1 MAGMRKRRSRSP
13 RPQSPP
19 TAEAGSHPGRPIALG
34 VFALMVLAGPLL
46 FGAVDRL
53 PQIGLLVLLIVGILA
68 QPPAM
73 VPLTRWGNRLA
84 IAVVSLVLFKEFAPA
99 AWFGDTVWRTV
110 MTREFALELPFTHHP
125 EPGRAIDG
133 MLSAVVATIWF
144 LWVRRLA
151 ADRENRPLLAWIL
164 VVAAAI
170 VAIVSFA
177 THRPANSEYI
187 YGWRFTTGWRGFG
200 PFPNRNHSADYF
212 AMAAVL
218 GCGCVTWA
226 ALKKKWWLL
235 TLGVAMV
242 AALVVALLMTESR
255 GGLIAFAVGL
265 GAFLALC
272 LVKVRSRRAVGA
284 ALAGAL
290 AFGALALTFGSQVF
304 ARFNPH
310 DTHDVSAFNRL
321 QVWHDAIGMWR
332 DAPLLGHG
340 IGIFGSVFP
349 LYQTVELENQLFN
362 HPESSWLQWL
372 TELGA
377 IPVLLAMAG
386 TALFL
391 RVHLRQCFSRHQGFF
406 LRAGGFAVGAAI
418 LAHAFIDVPAH
429 RWGTAGFAL
438 AALAIACPMHLGGR
452 RTYEP
457 RQAALVPLAVI
468 LIWVLPFLW
477 DVPRWSP
484 TSLTRVISRQDVPG
498 ALTLADLDA
507 SMRYFPLN
515 TDLHENVGFRLLE
528 LHGREAPQAW
538 QREFAIVS
546 RLMPGSWFV
555 PQDQAAK
562 VQRIS
567 TMLALPYWQQSVA
580 RGGIHRDE
588 NLATALHAT
597 GASPLAGSEWG
608 RYVEANPQL
617 LLAYARLVPEAQAG
631 YYYGRWWKLRGE
643 SPQLSSQEI
652 RDFYALAARWGD
664 REQLE
669 TWMVQRASLET
680 RDFREWATLLH
691 RWGDDARAWPLL
703 SAHTPE
709 PVFPAKMLPVPRA
722 QLEAAWRSTPQ
733 NLVNAQQLAQ
743 VLDAAGET
751 AGRDEILVA
760 VASAP
765 TAPRWF
771 LEKAAYVLARQGRMK
786 EAVALLVPPP
796 P

>member
-1 MAGMRKRRSRSP
+1 
-13 RPQSPP
+13 
-19 TAEAGSHPGRPIALG
+19 
-34 VFALMVLAGPLL
+34 MVLLGPLV

-53 PQIGLLVLLIVGILA
+53 PQIGLLVLLLIGILA

-84 IAVVSLVLFKEFAPA
+84 IAFVSLILFKEFAPA
-99 AWFGDTVWRTV
+99 VWFGDTVWRTI
-110 MTREFALELPFTHHP
+110 MTRQYSLELPFTHHP

-133 MLSAVVATIWF
+133 MLSAVVGTIWF

-151 ADRENRPLLAWIL
+151 TDRQNRPILVWIL
-164 VVAAAI
+164 VIAAAI
-170 VAIVSFA
+170 VALVSFA
-177 THRPANSEYI
+177 THQPLNSEYI
-187 YGWRFTTGWRGFG
+187 YGRRFTPGWRGFG

-226 ALKKKWWLL
+226 ALKKKWGLFAF
-235 TLGVAMV
+235 GVALV
-242 AALVVALLMTESR
+242 AALVVALLMTQSR

-265 GAFLALC
+265 GAYLALC
-272 LVKVRSRRAVGA
+272 LIKVRNRRAVGA
-284 ALAGAL
+284 AMAGAL
-290 AFGALALTFGSQVF
+290 ALGAIGLTFGAEVF

-310 DTHDVSAFNRL
+310 DAHDVSAFNRL

-377 IPVLLAMAG
+377 IPVLIAVAVSV
-386 TALFL
+386 LFL
-391 RVHLRQCFSRHQGFF
+391 GAHLRQSFSRHQSFF
-406 LRAGGFAVGAAI
+406 LRAGGFAAGAAI

-438 AALAIACPMHLGGR
+438 AALAIACPMRLGGR

-457 RQAALVPLAVI
+457 RQAAFVPLAVI
-468 LIWVLPFLW
+468 LIWVLPFLL

-484 TSLTRVISRQDVPG
+484 TSLVRMVSRQDIPG
-498 ALTLADLDA
+498 ALTLAELQA
-507 SMRYFPLN
+507 SLRYFPLN
-515 TDLHENVGFRLLE
+515 TDLRENVGLRLLE
-528 LHGREAPQAW
+528 LHGREAPQVW

-555 PQDQAAK
+555 TAGQAEA
-562 VQRIS
+562 VQRFS
-567 TMLALPYWQQSVA
+567 KMLALPYWEQSVA

-588 NLATALHAT
+588 IFADALHAT
-597 GASPLAGSEWG
+597 GTSPLASSEWG
-608 RYVEANPQL
+608 RYVEAHPRL
-617 LLAYARLVPEAQAG
+617 LLAYARLVPESQAG
-631 YYYGRWWKLRGE
+631 YYFGRWWKLRGE
-643 SPQLSSQEI
+643 APQISPLEI

-669 TWMVQRASLET
+669 TWMTQRSSLET
-680 RDFREWATLLH
+680 RDYREWATLLH
-691 RWGDDARAWPLL
+691 RWGDDARAWQLL
-703 SAHTPE
+703 SAHVRE
-709 PVFPAKMLPVPRA
+709 PGFIATKAPPVPRA
-722 QLEAAWRSTPQ
+722 QLESAWRASPQ

-751 AGRDEILVA
+751 TGRDEILVA
-760 VASAP
+760 VAATPKAP
-765 TAPRWF
+765 AWF
-771 LEKAAYVLARQGRMK
+771 LQRAAYILARQGRMA
-786 EAVALLVPPP
+786 EAVALLVGPP
-796 P
+796 

>member
-1 MAGMRKRRSRSP
+1 MARMRKRRSRP
-13 RPQSPP
+13 REPQSPP
-19 TAEAGSHPGRPIALG
+19 AEKTASDPRRPIALG
-34 VFALMVLAGPLL
+34 VFALMVLVGPLL
-46 FGAVDRL
+46 FGGVDRL
-53 PQIGLLVLLIVGILA
+53 PQIGLLVLLLIGILA

-84 IAVVSLVLFKEFAPA
+84 IAFVSLILFKEFAPA
-99 AWFGDTVWRTV
+99 GWFGDTVWRTV
-110 MTREFALELPFTHHP
+110 MTREFSLELPFTHHP
-125 EPGRAIDG
+125 EPGRAVDG
-133 MLSAVVATIWF
+133 MLSAVVGTIWF

-151 ADRENRPLLAWIL
+151 TDRENRPILAWTL
-164 VVAAAI
+164 VIAAGI

-226 ALKKKWWLL
+226 ALKKKWGLFA
-235 TLGVAMV
+235 LGVALV
-242 AALVVALLMTESR
+242 VALVVALLMTESR

-265 GAFLALC
+265 VAFLALC
-272 LVKVRSRRAVGA
+272 LLKVRNRRAVGA

-290 AFGALALTFGSQVF
+290 AFGAIALTFGSQVF

-377 IPVLLAMAG
+377 IPVLLAAAG
-386 TALFL
+386 AALFL
-391 RVHLRQCFSRHQGFF
+391 GAHLRQSFSRHQSFF

-438 AALAIACPMHLGGR
+438 AALAIACPMRLGGR
-452 RTYEP
+452 RTFEP
-457 RQAALVPLAVI
+457 RQAAFVPLAVI
-468 LIWVLPFLW
+468 LIWALPFLF

-484 TSLTRVISRQDVPG
+484 TSLGRVVSRQDVPG
-498 ALTLADLDA
+498 ALTLADLQA
-507 SMRYFPLN
+507 SLRYFPLN
-515 TDLHENVGFRLLE
+515 TDLHENVGLRLLE
-528 LHGREAPQAW
+528 LHRREAPQAW

-555 PQDQAAK
+555 TYGQAEA
-562 VQRIS
+562 VGRFS
-567 TMLALPYWQQSVA
+567 TMLALPYWEQSVA

-588 NLATALHAT
+588 IFADALHAT
-597 GASPLAGSEWG
+597 GALPLARSEWG
-608 RYVEANPQL
+608 RYVEAHPQL
-617 LLAYARLVPEAQAG
+617 LLAYARLVPEPQGG
-631 YYYGRWWKLRGE
+631 YYFGRWWKLRGE
-643 SPQLSSQEI
+643 APQLSALEM
-652 RDFYALAARWGD
+652 RDFYALAAHWGN

-669 TWMVQRASLET
+669 TWMAQRAYLET
-680 RDFREWATLLH
+680 RDYREWASLLH
-691 RWGDDARAWPLL
+691 RWGDDARAWELL
-703 SAHTPE
+703 SAHVHE
-709 PVFPAKMLPVPRA
+709 PGFMTTKAPPVPRA
-722 QLEAAWRSTPQ
+722 QLESGWRTNPQ

-743 VLDAAGET
+743 ILDAAGET

-760 VASAP
+760 VAATPKAP
-765 TAPRWF
+765 AWF
-771 LEKAAYVLARQGRMK
+771 LQRAAYVLARQGRMK
-786 EAVALLVPPP
+786 EAVALLVDPA
-796 P
+796 